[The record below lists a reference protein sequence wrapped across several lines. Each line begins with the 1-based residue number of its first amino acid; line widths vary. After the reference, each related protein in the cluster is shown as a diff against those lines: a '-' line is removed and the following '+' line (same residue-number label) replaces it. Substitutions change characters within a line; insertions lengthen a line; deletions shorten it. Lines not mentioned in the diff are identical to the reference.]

1 MFETMDAVQYRALDN
16 DAFEARRSAV
26 LDELENAEST
36 VSIDDLNA
44 EVSII
49 EQEVQRRNAAVNL
62 RNQNLM
68 AVQGGSGTV
77 IANSANTVNTP
88 DVRVTRSE
96 DPFDTEAYNR
106 AFMDYVVRGIEY
118 PDGLVQPGQ
127 HPDYV
132 RTDAFTYTT
141 DIPHFIP
148 TTISRTIIEK
158 MSEYG
163 ELWPEVIKM
172 NVQGGLDIRV
182 WDWLPTASWITEST
196 TADYQK
202 AKDATTISFKYYMA
216 EARVAQ
222 SFLASLTSEA
232 DFQRR
237 YPEKIAEAMVRLL
250 DQAIM
255 NGTGS
260 GQPLG
265 ILKETRIPT
274 ENKVQIAA
282 ADMGKWG
289 TYCTLLKPLT
299 RYYRRNGVYIMNI
312 NTWDKY
318 IDGMVDSNGQ
328 PIARVDH
335 GLESAHDSG
344 YRLNGKRVKFVEDDI
359 LPSYDDAN
367 AEESATPFMLF
378 MDLSNYI
385 VNQQEG
391 MRTVKWNDEEA
402 NLIKYKIQTVVD
414 GKIGDPYGTMIFSAP
429 GTPGE

>member
-1 MFETMDAVQYRALDN
+1 MFEPMDAVSYRALDH
-16 DAFEARRSAV
+16 DAFEKRRASV
-26 LDELENAEST
+26 LAELENAEST
-36 VSIDDLNA
+36 VPTADLEA

-49 EQEVQRRNAAVNL
+49 EGEVQRRNAAVNL

-68 AVQGGSGTV
+68 AVKSGSGTV
-77 IANSANTVNTP
+77 ISNSGATVNH
-88 DVRVTRSE
+88 DVRVTRNE

-106 AFMDYVVRGIEY
+106 AFREYVTRGVEY
-118 PDGLVQPGQ
+118 PAGLVQPGQ

-132 RTDAFTYTT
+132 REDAFTFTT

-163 ELWPEVIKM
+163 ELWPEVTKM

-196 TADYQK
+196 QADYQK
-202 AKDATTISFKYYMA
+202 ATDATTISFKYYMA

-265 ILKETRIPT
+265 ILKDTRV
-274 ENKVQIAA
+274 EADNKVTIAA
-282 ADMGKWG
+282 ANMGKWS
-289 TYCTLLKPLT
+289 TYATILNPLS
-299 RYYRRNGVYIMNI
+299 RYYRRRGQFIMNI
-312 NTWDKY
+312 KTWDKY
-318 IDGMVDSNGQ
+318 INGMVDTEGQ
-328 PIARVDH
+328 PVARVNY
-335 GLESAHDSG
+335 GLAGANDTSYSLMG
-344 YRLNGKRVKFVEDDI
+344 YRVKFVEDDI
-359 LPSYDDAN
+359 LPSYDEASGQ
-367 AEESATPFMLF
+367 SADTPFMLF
-378 MDLSNYI
+378 MNLSNYI

-402 NLIKYKIQTVVD
+402 NLVKYKIQTVVD

-429 GTPGE
+429 KISG

>member
-1 MFETMDAVQYRALDN
+1 MFEPMDAVSYRALDH
-16 DAFEARRSAV
+16 DAFEKRRASV
-26 LDELENAEST
+26 LAELENAEST
-36 VSIDDLNA
+36 VPTADLEA

-49 EQEVQRRNAAVNL
+49 EGEVQRRNAAVNL

-68 AVQGGSGTV
+68 AVKSGSGTV
-77 IANSANTVNTP
+77 ISNSEATVNH
-88 DVRVTRSE
+88 DVRVTRNE

-106 AFMDYVVRGIEY
+106 AFREYVTRGIEY
-118 PDGLVQPGQ
+118 PAGLVQPGQ

-132 RTDAFTYTT
+132 RDDAFTFTT

-163 ELWPEVIKM
+163 ELWPDVTKM

-196 TADYQK
+196 QADYQK
-202 AKDATTISFKYYMA
+202 ATDATTISFKYYMA

-265 ILKETRIPT
+265 ILKDTRV
-274 ENKVQIAA
+274 EADNKVTIAA
-282 ADMGKWG
+282 ANMGKWS
-289 TYCTLLKPLT
+289 TYATLLSPLT
-299 RYYRRNGVYIMNI
+299 RYYRRRGQFIMNI
-312 NTWDKY
+312 KTWDKY
-318 IDGMVDSNGQ
+318 INGMVDTEGQ
-328 PIARVDH
+328 PVARVNY
-335 GLESAHDSG
+335 GLGGANDTSYSLMG
-344 YRLNGKRVKFVEDDI
+344 YRVKFVEDDI
-359 LPSYDDAN
+359 LPSYDEASGQ
-367 AEESATPFMLF
+367 SADTPFMLF

-391 MRTVKWNDEEA
+391 MRTVRWNDEEA
-402 NLIKYKIQTVVD
+402 NLVKYKIQTVVD

-429 GTPGE
+429 KISG